1 MEPAELS
8 LKLVEITLQKKH
20 AEILSDILKIGIPSL
35 ITLCSLLSAYLIA
48 KKSNE
53 KDITITKLK
62 FDSDSNKEIMTR
74 EIELVKNVSVGLSE
88 VHNTASQYTSLFAAK
103 LDLLRSGLPFPKER
117 EDNLSAA
124 YDAYVKR
131 LHDNIVI
138 ESNILLL
145 GNQEIIDAFRAYH
158 SLITSVCTNH
168 APHDVQIK
176 YNDLLNEVNKLNA
189 QKETVF
195 RSLSARYLSGYS

>member
-8 LKLVEITLQKKH
+8 LKLVEITLQTKH

-62 FDSDSNKEIMTR
+62 IDSDSNKEIMNR

-88 VHNTASQYTSLFAAK
+88 VHNAASQYTSLFAAK
-103 LDLLRSGLPFPKER
+103 LDLLRSGLPFPKES
-117 EDNLSAA
+117 EDNLSTA

-145 GNQEIIDAFRAYH
+145 GNQEIIDAFRAYN

-176 YNDLLNEVNKLNA
+176 YNELLNEVNKLNA

-195 RSLSARYLSGYS
+195 RLLSARYFSGYS